1 MTLVVAKAKK
11 FGKMEMFIMAILK
24 MIKKMESENSNLKMG
39 IFMKAIFLKIRRTEE
54 ENMCIS
60 QAKVMKENGSMICRL
75 VMELKS

>member
-1 MTLVVAKAKK
+1 MVKHLAKEI
-11 FGKMEMFIMAILK
+11 FFMQMVM
-24 MIKKMESENSNLKMG
+24 
-39 IFMKAIFLKIRRTEE
+39 FMKAIFLKIRRTEE

>member
-1 MTLVVAKAKK
+1 MQMV
-11 FGKMEMFIMAILK
+11 M
-24 MIKKMESENSNLKMG
+24 
-39 IFMKAIFLKIRRTEE
+39 FMKAIFLKIRRTEE